1 MSRVRNHQ
9 VRTRR
14 GAVTAGG
21 MCAGAGQSRTHLR
34 AHQLYTQSR
43 RTTHTRLPSPMRTG
57 NKLSTHKRR
66 WAALAHRDLW
76 PPPRLRGH
84 MKAQTGP
91 AAIVQRK
98 YSLTALECLIDT

>member
-14 GAVTAGG
+14 GAVTVGG

-57 NKLSTHKRR
+57 NKLTPHKRR
-66 WAALAHRDLW
+66 WQRSRIAIYG
-76 PPPRLRGH
+76 RLR
-84 MKAQTGP
+84 ACAVT
-91 AAIVQRK
+91 
-98 YSLTALECLIDT
+98 